1 MTKPF
6 VIGLTGSIGMG
17 KSRTLEMFAARGLP
31 VWSADAAVHRLYSKG
46 GAAVP
51 LIAALRPQAIHDDA
65 VDRDALTAWIATEPE
80 ALKQIEAIVHPL
92 VQQDR
97 AEFVERSETDVVVVD
112 IPLLFEIGAEQ
123 TVDFVVVVSVDAK
136 EQKRRVLD
144 RAGMTEEKFDL
155 ILSKQMPDAEKR
167 ARADAVIDTSSL
179 DAAEA
184 GVQNVI
190 EQIKDGQDHARNR
203 S

>member
-51 LIAALRPQAIHDDA
+51 LIAALRPQAVRQGA
-65 VDRDALTAWIATEPE
+65 VDRDRLTAWIATDPE

-92 VQQDR
+92 VQKDR
-97 AEFVERSETDVVVVD
+97 ADFVAQGATDIVVVD
-112 IPLLFEIGAEQ
+112 IPLLFEIGAEK

-144 RAGMTEEKFDL
+144 RAGMT
-155 ILSKQMPDAEKR
+155 
-167 ARADAVIDTSSL
+167 
-179 DAAEA
+179 
-184 GVQNVI
+184 
-190 EQIKDGQDHARNR
+190 
-203 S
+203 